1 MILSVAFNEAR
12 MTSRRGEFQG
22 GRNRRGLSDQ
32 QGWRN
37 EQNGRDYGGHG
48 VDQGRYGGNHGEE
61 RGGHYRGR
69 GGWRGGHYRG
79 SGGHR
84 GNQDGYGGGRVGY
97 DSGRGSENSEHGSE
111 NSVRDN
117 CQARAQFMSDDK
129 LQTLS
134 QSGPDETLAFA
145 SQNEYQFLNTFKR
158 KHYCNHPLK
167 LKQMIKLLCLLVR
180 SEDKRFAAAMLAQ
193 TLCADGKYAGF
204 MVAIDLLLKKM
215 PIEHRDFIKRENV
228 TCIGHLVEIGLVAI
242 EAVPASVLYTFPLLV
257 L

>member
-1 MILSVAFNEAR
+1 MAFDEAR

-48 VDQGRYGGNHGEE
+48 VDQDRYGGNHGEE

-69 GGWRGGHYRG
+69 GGHYRG
-79 SGGHR
+79 RGGHR
-84 GNQDGYGGGRVGY
+84 GNRDGYGGGRVGY
-97 DSGRGSENSEHGSE
+97 DSGRGSENSRRGSE
-111 NSVRDN
+111 NR
-117 CQARAQFMSDDK
+117 RAQFMSENK

-145 SQNEYQFLNTFKR
+145 SQNEYTFLNTFKR
-158 KHYCNHPLK
+158 KHYCNHPMT

-193 TLCADGKYAGF
+193 TLCADGEYAGF
-204 MVAIDLLLKKM
+204 MVAIDLLLKKDA
-215 PIEHRDFIKRENV
+215 H
-228 TCIGHLVEIGLVAI
+228 
-242 EAVPASVLYTFPLLV
+242 
-257 L
+257 